1 MQAYSMD
8 LRERVMW
15 DVDAGL
21 GTHAIAAKYRV
32 STRWVQLLKR
42 RRAETGEIRP
52 RNGKRGPPSRIGEYA
67 EELIALVQQKPDA
80 TLHELQRQLTT
91 PVSISSIWRAL
102 KTLGLT
108 FKKSPARLGAGSA

>member
-1 MQAYSMD
+1 MRAYSMD

-15 DVDAGL
+15 DVDAGV

-42 RRAETGEIRP
+42 RRAETGEISP
-52 RNGKRGPPSRIGEYA
+52 RNGRRGPPSRIA
-67 EELIALVQQKPDA
+67 EELSALVQQHPDA

-91 PVSISSIWRAL
+91 SVSISSIWRAL

-108 FKKSPARLGAGSA
+108 FKKSPARFRAGSA